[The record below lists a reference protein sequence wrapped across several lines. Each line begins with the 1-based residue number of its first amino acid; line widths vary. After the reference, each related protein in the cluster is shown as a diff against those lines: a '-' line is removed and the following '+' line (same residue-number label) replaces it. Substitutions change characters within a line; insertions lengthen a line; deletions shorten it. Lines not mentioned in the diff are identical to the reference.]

1 MLCGNLFVDMPKSLL
16 LICLTLLAGATAA
29 QTLPTTPAPAPST
42 PATTAPATEKS
53 PWLIFDQP
61 LDSASEP
68 SRRRRAA
75 REKPMRPA
83 PTPSATRPTAPRPAR
98 VSRTGFEATQ
108 GATYVPLDQD
118 IYRLIDRYAIKF
130 GSDSL
135 RDPHT
140 SVRPYTR
147 ASVAHL
153 GERMLSPDSAQ
164 ASRAG
169 SLSRADRFNA
179 QYLLKD
185 NWANSAQ
192 GTDLNQSARPFL
204 NYFYR
209 DQTDFYHVENPDFT
223 LRVNPVALLAI
234 GKDNKSTDGAS
245 YVNTRGV
252 QVEGT
257 IDQRLGFYAFLADN
271 QQGVPQ
277 YVRNRVERDTIVP
290 HEGYF
295 KPYKVAGLGQNNQY
309 DFFSARGYITY
320 TATKHI
326 NVQLGHDRNFIG
338 NGYRSLILSDYSAPY
353 FFLKLNTRVWK
364 FNYQN
369 LFAELTGRRLTNAG
383 GGQIDGIYPKK
394 YLALHH
400 LSLDV
405 TDNFNIGVFES
416 VVAGSAS
423 NRFELQYL
431 NPVIFYRAIEQNVG
445 SPDNA
450 MLGLD
455 FKWNILHT
463 AQLYGQVVLD
473 EFKLSEIR
481 AGNGWW
487 SNKQAVQV
495 GAKYLDVAGI
505 RNLDLQVEVN
515 YIRPY
520 TYQHVSYYTAYTNYQ
535 QPLAHPM
542 GANLTEVL
550 GVLSYQPLPRL
561 NLVAKAIYTEQGL
574 DYGYDAAGNVITTGP
589 LSTNAPGTPITPGT
603 IANYGGNPLV
613 PYNSHPMDYGNR
625 TGQGDRRRL
634 LHMDFTATYQPR
646 LNLFL
651 DAKLISR
658 SDRIT
663 LFRSAG
669 YVETYASL
677 AVRWNIAQRLHEF

>member
-1 MLCGNLFVDMPKSLL
+1 MPKSLL
-16 LICLTLLAGATAA
+16 LTAIAALLAGAAAA
-29 QTLPTTPAPAPST
+29 QTPAVPPTETPTPAPA
-42 PATTAPATEKS
+42 ATEKS

-61 LDSASEP
+61 LDTVATPS
-68 SRRRRAA
+68 SRRQPRAKAGRPVAAPQAPRAA
-75 REKPMRPA
+75 
-83 PTPSATRPTAPRPAR
+83 APRPAQ
-98 VSRTGFEATQ
+98 VSRNGFEATQ
-108 GATYVPLDQD
+108 GTTYVPLDQD
-118 IYRLIDRYAIKF
+118 TYRLIDRYAIKF

-147 ASVAHL
+147 AGVAHL
-153 GERMLSPDSAQ
+153 GERILSSDSAQ
-164 ASRAG
+164 AYRAG

-192 GTDLNQSARPFL
+192 GADLNQSTRPFL

-209 DQTDFYHVENPDFT
+209 DQTDFYHVDNPDFT

-234 GKDNKSTDGAS
+234 GKDNKNTNGTS

-252 QVEGT
+252 QIEGT

-271 QQGVPQ
+271 QEGVPQ

-295 KPYKVAGLGQNNQY
+295 KPYKVAQLGQNNQY
-309 DFFSARGYITY
+309 DFFSARGYVTY
-320 TATKHI
+320 AATKHI

-353 FFLKLNTRVWK
+353 FFLKLNTRIWK

-369 LFAELTGRRLTNAG
+369 LFAELAAQKRNAD
-383 GGQIDGIYPKK
+383 QVYPKK

-416 VVAGSAS
+416 VIAGSAS

-431 NPVIFYRAIEQNVG
+431 NPIIFYRAIEQNVG

-450 MLGLD
+450 MLGMD

-495 GAKYLDVAGI
+495 GAKYIDVAGI
-505 RNLDLQVEVN
+505 RNLDLQAEVN

-574 DYGYDAAGNVITTGP
+574 DYGYDAAGSIITVGP
-589 LSTNAPGTPITPGT
+589 LSNDVPGSALTTGRL
-603 IANYGGNPLV
+603 ANFGGNPLV
-613 PYNSHPMDYGNR
+613 PYNSHPMDYNNR
-625 TGQGDRRRL
+625 TGQGNKSRL
-634 LHMDFTATYQPR
+634 LHTDFTATYQPR

-651 DAKLISR
+651 DAKLIARHQTYSL
-658 SDRIT
+658 T
-663 LFRSAG
+663 PAAN
-669 YVETYASL
+669 VNEVYASL

>member
-1 MLCGNLFVDMPKSLL
+1 MSKSLL
-16 LICLTLLAGATAA
+16 LTAVTALLTGAAAA
-29 QTLPTTPAPAPST
+29 QTPAATPAGTPAPA
-42 PATTAPATEKS
+42 APTEKS

-61 LDSASEP
+61 LDTVATP
-68 SRRRRAA
+68 RAKRQP
-75 REKPMRPA
+75 REKAVR
-83 PTPSATRPTAPRPAR
+83 SAAETRSPRTAAPRPAR
-98 VSRTGFEATQ
+98 VSRSGFEATQ
-108 GATYVPLDQD
+108 GTTYVPLDQD
-118 IYRLIDRYAIKF
+118 TYRLIDRYAIKF
-130 GSDSL
+130 GPDVQG
-135 RDPHT
+135 DPHT
-140 SVRPYTR
+140 SVRPY
-147 ASVAHL
+147 
-153 GERMLSPDSAQ
+153 
-164 ASRAG
+164 SRAAIARMG
-169 SLSRADRFNA
+169 MRMTYADDDSIGAYRRDSTLRISFSKADRFNA
-179 QYLLKD
+179 VYLLRD
-185 NWANSAQ
+185 NWNNAAVKIKQNQ
-192 GTDLNQSARPFL
+192 GFSPVRDYFNDAGSTSDLYYNVS
-204 NYFYR
+204 
-209 DQTDFYHVENPDFT
+209 PDFT

-234 GKDNKSTDGAS
+234 GKDNKNIDGAS

-252 QVEGT
+252 QIEGT

-271 QQGVPQ
+271 QEGVPQ

-295 KPYKVAGLGQNNQY
+295 KPYKVAQLGQNNQY

-320 TATKHI
+320 AATKHI

-353 FFLKLNTRVWK
+353 FFLKLNTRIWK

-369 LFAELTGRRLTNAG
+369 LFAELAAQKRNAD
-383 GGQIDGIYPKK
+383 QVYPKK

-416 VVAGSAS
+416 VIAGSAS

-450 MLGLD
+450 MLGMD

-495 GAKYLDVAGI
+495 GAKYIDVAGI
-505 RNLDLQVEVN
+505 RNLDLQAEVN

-574 DYGYDAAGNVITTGP
+574 DYGYDAAGNVITKGP
-589 LSTNAPGTPITPGT
+589 LSNDVPEAGITPGR

-613 PYNSHPMDYGNR
+613 PYNSHPMDYNNR
-625 TGQGDRRRL
+625 TGQGNKSRL
-634 LHMDFTATYQPR
+634 LHTDFTATYQPR

-651 DAKLISR
+651 DAKLIARHQTYSL
-658 SDRIT
+658 T
-663 LFRSAG
+663 PAAN
-669 YVETYASL
+669 VNEVYASL

>member
-1 MLCGNLFVDMPKSLL
+1 MPKPLL
-16 LICLTLLAGATAA
+16 LTGLTLLAGTAAA
-29 QTLPTTPAPAPST
+29 QTVPATPAPATST
-42 PATTAPATEKS
+42 PAATAPAVEKS

-61 LDSASEP
+61 LDSVSETTT
-68 SRRRRAA
+68 SRRRAP
-75 REKPMRPA
+75 REKTVRPA
-83 PTPSATRPTAPRPAR
+83 ATAAPAPRAGAPRAAR
-98 VSRTGFEATQ
+98 VSRNGFEATQ

-118 IYRLIDRYAIKF
+118 TYRLIDRYAIKF

-147 ASVAHL
+147 TAAVHL
-153 GERMLSPDSAQ
+153 GERMLGPDSAQ
-164 ASRAG
+164 ATRNG

-192 GTDLNQSARPFL
+192 GRDLNQNARPFL

-209 DQTDFYHVENPDFT
+209 DQTDFYHVDSKDFT

-234 GKDNKSTDGAS
+234 GKDNKSTDGTS

-295 KPYKVAGLGQNNQY
+295 KPYKAAVLGQNNQY

-320 TATKHI
+320 AATKHI

-369 LFAELTGRRLTNAG
+369 LFAELAAQKRNAD
-383 GGQIDGIYPKK
+383 QVYPKK

-431 NPVIFYRAIEQNVG
+431 NPIIFYRAIEQNVG

-450 MLGLD
+450 TLGLD

-481 AGNGWW
+481 ARNGWW

-495 GAKYLDVAGI
+495 GAKYIDVAGI
-505 RNLDLQVEVN
+505 RNLDLQAEVN

-589 LSTNAPGTPITPGT
+589 LSADAPGTGLTTGR
-603 IANYGGNPLV
+603 IANFGGNPLV

-625 TGQGDRRRL
+625 TGQGNKSRL
-634 LHMDFTATYQPR
+634 LHTDFTATYQPR

-651 DAKLISR
+651 DAKLIARHQTYSL
-658 SDRIT
+658 T
-663 LFRSAG
+663 PAANG
-669 YVETYASL
+669 NEVYASL

>member
-1 MLCGNLFVDMPKSLL
+1 MASAV
-16 LICLTLLAGATAA
+16 AA
-29 QTLPTTPAPAPST
+29 QTAPTPPANPDTPA
-42 PATTAPATEKS
+42 ATEKS

-61 LDSASEP
+61 LDSASAT
-68 SRRRRAA
+68 SSQRVV
-75 REKPMRPA
+75 REKPVHRAVLA
-83 PTPSATRPTAPRPAR
+83 PSPRPYRAAA
-98 VSRTGFEATQ
+98 SKKGFEATQ
-108 GATYVPLDQD
+108 GANYVPLDPD

-140 SVRPYTR
+140 SVRPYSR
-147 ASVAHL
+147 AGVAHL
-153 GERMLSPDSAQ
+153 GERMLSPDSAATQ
-164 ASRAG
+164 GG

-179 QYLLKD
+179 QYFLKD

-192 GTDLNQSARPFL
+192 GADLNQSAKPFL
-204 NYFYR
+204 TYFYR
-209 DQTDFYHVENPDFT
+209 DQTDLYHVDTKDFT
-223 LRVNPVALLAI
+223 LRVNPVLMLAG
-234 GKDNKSTDGAS
+234 GKDNKNNDGLR

-252 QVEGT
+252 QIEGT
-257 IDQRLGFYAFLADN
+257 VDQRLGFYAFLADN
-271 QQGVPQ
+271 QEGVPQ

-295 KPYKVAGLGQNNQY
+295 KPFKAATLGQGSQY
-309 DFFSARGYITY
+309 DFFSARGYVTY
-320 TATKHI
+320 AATKHI

-369 LFAELTGRRLTNAG
+369 LFAELTAQKRNED
-383 GGQIDGIYPKK
+383 QVYPKK

-405 TDNFNIGVFES
+405 TSNFNIGVFES

-481 AGNGWW
+481 ARNGWW
-487 SNKQAVQV
+487 SNKQAVQL
-495 GAKYLDVAGI
+495 GAKYIDVAGV

-520 TYQHVSYYTAYTNYQ
+520 TYQHESYYTAYTNYQ

-561 NLVAKAIYTEQGL
+561 NLVAKAFYTEQGL
-574 DYGYDAAGNVITTGP
+574 DFGYDAAGNVITTGP
-589 LSTNAPGTPITPGT
+589 ISRNAPGTPITPGT
-603 IANYGGNPLV
+603 IANYGGNPLT
-613 PYNSHPMDYGNR
+613 PYNSHPMDYDNR
-625 TGQGDRRRL
+625 TGQGNKSKL
-634 LHMDFTATYQPR
+634 LHTDFTATYQPR

-651 DAKLISR
+651 DAKLIARHQTYSLTPAL
-658 SDRIT
+658 D
-663 LFRSAG
+663 G
-669 YVETYASL
+669 NEVYASL
-677 AVRWNIAQRLHEF
+677 ALRWNIAQRLHEF

>member
-1 MLCGNLFVDMPKSLL
+1 MHKALL
-16 LICLTLLAGATAA
+16 LSAFTALVASPVAA
-29 QTLPTTPAPAPST
+29 QTVPATPTTPPVPAE
-42 PATTAPATEKS
+42 AEKS

-61 LDSASEP
+61 LDSLPAKRTKRVVRENP
-68 SRRRRAA
+68 ARATA
-75 REKPMRPA
+75 PA
-83 PTPSATRPTAPRPAR
+83 PSARPIKANANRRSTNNI
-98 VSRTGFEATQ
+98 EATQ
-108 GATYVPLDQD
+108 GANYVPLDPD

-147 ASVAHL
+147 AGAAHL
-153 GERMLSPDSAQ
+153 GERMLSPDSAT
-164 ASRAG
+164 ARGG
-169 SLSRADRFNA
+169 SLSRTDRFNA

-185 NWANSAQ
+185 NWANSDQ
-192 GTDLNQSARPFL
+192 GTDLNQSAKPIL
-204 NYFYR
+204 TYFYR
-209 DQTDFYHVENPDFT
+209 DQTDLYHVDTKDFT
-223 LRVNPVALLAI
+223 LRVNPVLLLSG
-234 GKDNKSTDGAS
+234 GKDNKNNDGLR

-252 QVEGT
+252 QIEGT

-271 QQGVPQ
+271 QEGVPQ

-295 KPYKVAGLGQNNQY
+295 KPFKAAVLGQGSQY
-309 DFFSARGYITY
+309 DFFSARGYVTY
-320 TATKHI
+320 AATKHI

-364 FNYQN
+364 LNYQN
-369 LFAELTGRRLTNAG
+369 LFAELAAHKENAD
-383 GGQIDGIYPKK
+383 QVYPKK

-405 TDNFNIGVFES
+405 TKDFNIGVFES

-431 NPVIFYRAIEQNVG
+431 NPIIFYRAIEQNVG

-450 MLGLD
+450 TLGLD
-455 FKWNILHT
+455 FKWNVLHT
-463 AQLYGQVVLD
+463 AQLYGQLVLD

-487 SNKQAVQV
+487 SNKQAVQL
-495 GAKYLDVAGI
+495 GAKYIDVAGI
-505 RNLDLQVEVN
+505 RNLDLQVEMN

-520 TYQHVSYYTAYTNYQ
+520 TYQHESYYTAYTNYQ

-561 NLVAKAIYTEQGL
+561 NLVAKAFYTEQGL
-574 DYGYDAAGNVITTGP
+574 DFGYDAAGNVIMTGP
-589 LSTNAPGTPITPGT
+589 LSNDAPDTGLTTGR

-613 PYNSHPMDYGNR
+613 PYNSHPQDYNNR
-625 TGQGDRRRL
+625 TGQGNKSRL
-634 LHMDFTATYQPR
+634 LHTDFTATYQPR

-651 DAKLISR
+651 DAKLIARHQTYSL
-658 SDRIT
+658 T
-663 LFRSAG
+663 PGLNG
-669 YVETYASL
+669 NEVYASVAL
-677 AVRWNIAQRLHEF
+677 RWNIAQRLHEF

>member
-1 MLCGNLFVDMPKSLL
+1 MPKALL
-16 LICLTLLAGATAA
+16 LIHLTLLAGAAAA
-29 QTLPTTPAPAPST
+29 QTAPATPA
-42 PATTAPATEKS
+42 PATTAPAATAPAAEKS

-61 LDSASEP
+61 LDSVADT
-68 SRRRRAA
+68 RRRRVA
-75 REKPMRPA
+75 RDKPVRPVPSPTLGVA
-83 PTPSATRPTAPRPAR
+83 PRAVAPRPIR
-98 VSRTGFEATQ
+98 VSRNGFEATQ

-118 IYRLIDRYAIKF
+118 TYRLIDRYAIKF

-147 ASVAHL
+147 VGVAHL
-153 GERMLSPDSAQ
+153 GERILSPDSAQ
-164 ASRAG
+164 AFRTG

-192 GTDLNQSARPFL
+192 GNELNQSARPFF

-209 DQTDFYHVENPDFT
+209 DQTDFYHVDNPDFT

-252 QVEGT
+252 QIEGT

-277 YVRNRVERDTIVP
+277 YVRTRVERDTIVP

-295 KPYKVAGLGQNNQY
+295 KPYKVAQLGQNSQY
-309 DFFSARGYITY
+309 DFFSARGYVTY
-320 TATKHI
+320 AATKHI

-369 LFAELTGRRLTNAG
+369 LFAELIAQRRERD
-383 GGQIDGIYPKK
+383 QVYPKK

-405 TDNFNIGVFES
+405 TENFNIGVFES

-431 NPVIFYRAIEQNVG
+431 NPIIFYRAIEQNVG

-450 MLGLD
+450 TLGLD
-455 FKWNILHT
+455 FKWNILRT

-481 AGNGWW
+481 SGNGWW

-495 GAKYLDVAGI
+495 GAKYIDVAGI
-505 RNLDLQVEVN
+505 RNLDLQAEVN

-561 NLVAKAIYTEQGL
+561 MLVGKAIYTEQGL
-574 DYGYDAAGNVITTGP
+574 DDPRTDPET
-589 LSTNAPGTPITPGT
+589 
-603 IANYGGNPLV
+603 NYGGNVLKS
-613 PYNSHPMDYGNR
+613 YNSHPMDFGNR
-625 TGQGDRRRL
+625 TGQGNKSRL
-634 LHMDFTATYQPR
+634 LHTDFTATYQPR

-651 DAKLISR
+651 DAKLIARRQTYSF
-658 SDRIT
+658 T
-663 LFRSAG
+663 PAAN
-669 YVETYASL
+669 VNEVYASL